1 MHTAKS
7 LILLGSLLGA
17 SIVIAQASAQE
28 QPGTAP
34 QAQGAAPGR
43 HYGANPDRA
52 AKRLSRELGLT
63 ADQEARIMPIFA
75 DRQTQMQSVWSD
87 SSLTPEDRRAKMQ
100 GISQDSNSKIEAV
113 LNDAQKKQFEQ
124 IIQKRQE
131 RRQQQEA
138 QPQ

>member
-1 MHTAKS
+1 
-7 LILLGSLLGA
+7 
-17 SIVIAQASAQE
+17 
-28 QPGTAP
+28 
-34 QAQGAAPGR
+34 
-43 HYGANPDRA
+43 
-52 AKRLSRELGLT
+52 
-63 ADQEARIMPIFA
+63 MPIFA